1 MKRSFP
7 IESKQTT
14 DQHSPISLM
23 RWDLKD
29 VGYTDINLMSDME
42 IEELYLKTFGHLR
55 KPTYREHS
63 ASW

>member
-1 MKRSFP
+1 
-7 IESKQTT
+7 
-14 DQHSPISLM
+14 M